1 MESPTMRKLLLVLAC
16 LLLLSGIAAAVEVTL
31 VRFDADEKAMTVKEG
46 EALKVYR
53 ITDATKFYGVDPEG
67 KAREMT
73 YDDAVKGLGS
83 SKAAG
88 RLKFT
93 VTAKDDEIVEAKF
106 AAKKRK

>member
-1 MESPTMRKLLLVLAC
+1 MRKLLLVLAC
-16 LLLLSGIAAAVEVTL
+16 SLLLSGIAAAVEVTL
-31 VRFDADEKAMTVKEG
+31 VSFDTEEKLVTVKEG
-46 EALKVYR
+46 EAEKVYR
-53 ITDATKFYGVDPEG
+53 ITAATKFYGVDPEG

-88 RLKFT
+88 RLKFNVT
-93 VTAKDDEIVEAKF
+93 VKDDEIVDAKF